1 MSKVASVV
9 LGWKRSVSSD
19 VVSQSIVIT
28 INGNSDTSIEVG
40 AEVESYQLEVEA
52 KSSVSFAIKSF
63 DSEGKVSTSEVYS
76 FTLGDLEAPLP
87 ATNLFHEIVG
97 VRDVVEQLAVADI

>member
-1 MSKVASVV
+1 VSKVASVV
-9 LGWKRSVSSD
+9 LGWNRSPSTD
-19 VVSQSIVIT
+19 VVSQSINIT
-28 INGNSDTSIEVG
+28 INGNTDTSIEVG
-40 AEVESYQLEVEA
+40 AEVQSYQLEVDA

-63 DSEGKVSTSEVYS
+63 DSEGKVATSEVYS

-97 VRDVVEQLAVADI
+97 IREVAPEVVLDI